1 MSQHVLWEV
10 VKNNNAY
17 LVKSNGLTLSRDPFN
32 PSGVQTY
39 GATGTRSPLI
49 NRIHPKSRLGIVGI
63 SHPIQK
69 QRRGEPHQEG
79 QVPT

>member
-1 MSQHVLWEV
+1 MSQQVLWEV

-39 GATGTRSPLI
+39 GATGT
-49 NRIHPKSRLGIVGI
+49 
-63 SHPIQK
+63 
-69 QRRGEPHQEG
+69 
-79 QVPT
+79 